1 MPEDALVLA
10 LDQGSHASRAVLFDA
25 WGSQVA
31 AARQPVGTRRTG
43 DDVVEQDAG
52 ELLASLRTAALDV
65 CESATLQGRRVVAAG
80 LATQR
85 STVVCWDR
93 RDGRPLTD
101 ALSWQDR
108 RNAAW
113 LAGLGAHASQVR
125 EVTGLPLSPHY
136 GASKLRWCL
145 DHEPAVRRAAA
156 DGQLA
161 MGPLSSFLLA
171 RLVPGLP
178 CVVDP
183 ANASRTLLYDPAALD
198 WSDSLLALFGIER
211 RHLPACVTTRHDFG
225 LLQAGAHGI
234 PLAICTG
241 DQSAAAFA
249 FGRPDSRAA
258 LINVG
263 TGAFVQRT
271 ADRDASAPA
280 GLLRSVLYAGAGG
293 VLHAHEGTV
302 NGAGSAL
309 DWLRERVAI
318 DVDRALA
325 ALSPV
330 PGPAEPPLFMNGVGG
345 LGAPY
350 WRPDF
355 PVEFVGEGED
365 MARLAAVLESIA
377 FLLCVNLEAL
387 GRSAP
392 LERICLSGGLA
403 RSDYLC
409 RCLADVS
416 GLTVERYIVDEA
428 TARGAAFLA
437 AGEPRSWRAP
447 PLERA
452 FTPAFD
458 AALAERYSRW
468 RNEMERRGARA

>member
-198 WSDSLLALFGIER
+198 WSDNLLALFGIER
-211 RHLPACVTTRHDFG
+211 RHLPACVTTPATRPPSSRRSDTSCWNSVRFG
-225 LLQAGAHGI
+225 WFSSMA
-234 PLAICTG
+234 
-241 DQSAAAFA
+241 
-249 FGRPDSRAA
+249 R
-258 LINVG
+258 
-263 TGAFVQRT
+263 
-271 ADRDASAPA
+271 
-280 GLLRSVLYAGAGG
+280 
-293 VLHAHEGTV
+293 
-302 NGAGSAL
+302 
-309 DWLRERVAI
+309 
-318 DVDRALA
+318 
-325 ALSPV
+325 
-330 PGPAEPPLFMNGVGG
+330 
-345 LGAPY
+345 
-350 WRPDF
+350 
-355 PVEFVGEGED
+355 
-365 MARLAAVLESIA
+365 MARL
-377 FLLCVNLEAL
+377 
-387 GRSAP
+387 
-392 LERICLSGGLA
+392 
-403 RSDYLC
+403 
-409 RCLADVS
+409 
-416 GLTVERYIVDEA
+416 
-428 TARGAAFLA
+428 
-437 AGEPRSWRAP
+437 
-447 PLERA
+447 
-452 FTPAFD
+452 
-458 AALAERYSRW
+458 
-468 RNEMERRGARA
+468 